1 MSDKNESQN
10 SYVIAG
16 LQDLQEGVKCYDSQ
30 DCNVVLL
37 ALATF
42 NCAQDGMAVFKKR
55 SLKIPS
61 FCL

>member
-10 SYVIAG
+10 SRVIAG
-16 LQDLQEGVKCYDSQ
+16 LQDLQGGVKCYDSQ

-42 NCAQDGMAVFKKR
+42 NCAQDGMAVFKND
-55 SLKIPS
+55 L
-61 FCL
+61 